1 MKNFLNFYTE
11 LPKENKRMSIVIGLT
26 YFFVLFSYP
35 FVRSASSALFY
46 EHYTSADYSF
56 ASFIGVIALMFIIFI
71 NNKLQSKIGVQKVY
85 IFTGLFTILILLGS
99 FLAYKVGIHEMA
111 YAIFAA
117 KEAYIVLLVHSC
129 LAFANAFYSLDE
141 FKRFIGPIGAM
152 GSLGGIAGG
161 QLTSVLAKKFGTDT
175 VFFASLIF
183 ILITVILFYQTRK
196 KEVKGLEPSKSIT
209 PLKAVRGVKKYVL
222 LIASVVAVSQFV
234 IYIADLQFNII
245 FEKVV
250 TVKDERTAYLGEF
263 YSYVNLFS
271 LFMQFFVLPFMMV
284 RISNKTIFLF
294 IPFLYLFVIL
304 GGLGLGASSL
314 FIIGSI
320 FIVFKG
326 TDYSLFAASK
336 DVMYH
341 PLLSLQKFGAK
352 FITDMFVYRA
362 SKALIAFVFAQF
374 LNLEMQ
380 FLSGLQF
387 FFLTLW
393 ILLVFMLFKEQKK
406 LNH

>member
-1 MKNFLNFYTE
+1 M
-11 LPKENKRMSIVIGLT
+11 R
-26 YFFVLFSYP
+26 FFTRFRESP
-35 FVRSASSALFY
+35 PMRDAR
-46 EHYTSADYSF
+46 
-56 ASFIGVIALMFIIFI
+56 
-71 NNKLQSKIGVQKVY
+71 VY
-85 IFTGLFTILILLGS
+85 LS
-99 FLAYKVGIHEMA
+99 
-111 YAIFAA
+111 
-117 KEAYIVLLVHSC
+117 
-129 LAFANAFYSLDE
+129 D
-141 FKRFIGPIGAM
+141 
-152 GSLGGIAGG
+152 
-161 QLTSVLAKKFGTDT
+161 
-175 VFFASLIF
+175 SLIVTYAVH
-183 ILITVILFYQTRK
+183 TV
-196 KEVKGLEPSKSIT
+196 T
-209 PLKAVRGVKKYVL
+209 P
-222 LIASVVAVSQFV
+222 
-234 IYIADLQFNII
+234 N
-245 FEKVV
+245 
-250 TVKDERTAYLGEF
+250 
-263 YSYVNLFS
+263 
-271 LFMQFFVLPFMMV
+271 MPFMMV